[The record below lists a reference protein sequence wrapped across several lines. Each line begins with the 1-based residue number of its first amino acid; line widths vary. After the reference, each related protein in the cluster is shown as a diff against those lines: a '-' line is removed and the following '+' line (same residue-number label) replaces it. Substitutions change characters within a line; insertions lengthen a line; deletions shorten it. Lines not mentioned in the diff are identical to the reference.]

1 MTESKPRLP
10 EALEAPASDQLLDGI
25 LEKAANAAQRNAE
38 QFAKLASLARAI
50 EQCNASPVTR
60 AKMLFRFEELASS
73 AEAEARLDTEF
84 FEGLRDGQVM
94 KQQLRRDHEQRD
106 EPAPEVTILAPSTT
120 TKH

>member
-1 MTESKPRLP
+1 MNESKPRLP

-25 LEKAANAAQRNAE
+25 LAKAANAGQRNAE
-38 QFAKLASLARAI
+38 
-50 EQCNASPVTR
+50 CNSSPAAR

-73 AEAEARLDTEF
+73 AEAEARLDAEF

-94 KQQLRRDHEQRD
+94 KQQLRREHEQRE